1 MFPWVAPGLDVKP
14 TGLPGKRAYAAATG
28 RVTRRSFSMAI
39 LACVTPAILRANQ
52 SQLRPMARIG
62 LLVGDDPEGG
72 VAAFKQTLRELGYAE
87 GRDLALE
94 IRETGSTRPGSEA
107 AAELA
112 RMELALVVAHSLP
125 LALAMRAANPTMP
138 MVVVTTP
145 GFVANGFA
153 KSLER
158 PGGNVT
164 GIDELPPGVTARRL
178 ELLKSAAPSVS
189 RVALLSTT
197 PGSGAHEI
205 QLADAQEAAVRL
217 GVATRPYRATS
228 VPALNEAFA
237 AIAADGMD
245 GLLNFQGGLSYVNRQ
260 MIVDFAAKHR
270 LPAIYQAT
278 VFAQAGGLLTWA
290 PNLVDQFR
298 TAAGY
303 VVQILRG
310 ARPGDLPV
318 RHPSRY
324 YLTLNNTAARN
335 LGLSFPQ
342 SLLSQADRVLP

>member
-1 MFPWVAPGLDVKP
+1 
-14 TGLPGKRAYAAATG
+14 
-28 RVTRRSFSMAI
+28 
-39 LACVTPAILRANQ
+39 
-52 SQLRPMARIG
+52 MARIG

-72 VAAFKQTLRELGYAE
+72 VAAFKQTLSELGYAV

-94 IRETGSTRPGSEA
+94 IRETGSTRPGPEA

-112 RMELALVVAHSLP
+112 RMDLALVVAHSLP

-145 GFVANGFA
+145 GFVTNGFA

-178 ELLKSAAPSVS
+178 ELLKSAAPRVS

-197 PGSGAHEI
+197 PGAGAHEI
-205 QLADAQEAAVRL
+205 QLADAQEAAARL
-217 GVATRPYRATS
+217 RVAIRPYRATS

-260 MIVDFAAKHR
+260 MIVDFAAKQR

-278 VFAQAGGLLTWA
+278 VFAEAGGLLAWA

-298 TAAGY
+298 AAAGY

-318 RHPSRY
+318 RYPSRY
-324 YLTLNNTAARN
+324 YLTLNNTAAKN
-335 LGLSFPQ
+335 LGFSFPQ

>member
-1 MFPWVAPGLDVKP
+1 
-14 TGLPGKRAYAAATG
+14 
-28 RVTRRSFSMAI
+28 MAI
-39 LACVTPAILRANQ
+39 LACVASGILRGNQ
-52 SQLRPMARIG
+52 SQLRPMPRIG

-72 VAAFKQTLRELGYAE
+72 VAAFKQALSDLGYAA
-87 GRDLALE
+87 GQDLAVE
-94 IRETGSTRPGSEA
+94 IRETGSTRPAPEA

-112 RMELALVVAHSLP
+112 RMDLALVVVHSLP

-145 GFVANGFA
+145 GFVTNGFA

-178 ELLKSAAPSVS
+178 ELLKSAAPRVS

-205 QLADAQEAAVRL
+205 QLADAQEAAARL
-217 GVATRPYRATS
+217 RVATRPYRATS

-237 AIAADGMD
+237 AIAADDMD

-260 MIVDFAAKHR
+260 MIVDFAAKQR

-278 VFAQAGGLLTWA
+278 VFAEAGGLLTWA

-298 TAAGY
+298 EAAGY
-303 VVQILRG
+303 VVPILRG
-310 ARPGDLPV
+310 ARPGDLPI
-318 RHPSRY
+318 RYPARY

-335 LGLSFPQ
+335 LGLTFPQ
-342 SLLSQADRVLP
+342 SVLSQADRVLP